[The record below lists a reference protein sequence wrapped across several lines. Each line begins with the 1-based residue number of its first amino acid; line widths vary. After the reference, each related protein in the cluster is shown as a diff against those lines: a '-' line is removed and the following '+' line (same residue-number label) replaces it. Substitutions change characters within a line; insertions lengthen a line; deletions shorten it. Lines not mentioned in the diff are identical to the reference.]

1 MSGSRTILAGRTLAA
16 IRPGIWRIDPM
27 HSAVT
32 FAVRHLMSRVRGSFN
47 DFDGQLR
54 VASELP
60 GPWSVE
66 ASIAM
71 ASVDTGTPMRDED
84 LRSEN
89 FFDAARFPSMRFVS
103 TEVAQHPSGF
113 TVVGDLTI
121 RDITQQVAIEVEF
134 LGVDE
139 SGLQGEPRIGF
150 SGRASVRRSDFGVGA
165 SPVQGSKVVIGDVV
179 TIELD
184 VEAYLELK

>member
-1 MSGSRTILAGRTLAA
+1 MSESSRPLANGVPTG
-16 IRPGIWRIDPM
+16 IRGGTWRIDPM
-27 HSAVT
+27 HTAVT
-32 FAVRHLMSRVRGSFN
+32 FSVRHLMSKVRGRFN
-47 DFDGQLR
+47 DVDGQIR
-54 VASELP
+54 VGESP
-60 GPWSVE
+60 GSWAVE

-71 ASVDTGTPMRDED
+71 ASVDTGTPMRDQD

-103 TEVAQHPSGF
+103 TDVLQDPSGF
-113 TVVGDLTI
+113 RVIGDLTI
-121 RDITQQVAIEVEF
+121 RDITQQVPIELEL

-150 SGRASVRRSDFGVGA
+150 SGRAAVRRSDFGVGESA
-165 SPVQGSKVVIGDVV
+165 VQGNKVVIGDAV

-184 VEAYLELK
+184 VEAFLES